1 MKNKNTTSTVTESIN
16 TDNKNKGYSLNP
28 FPERESLENG
38 PQITQL
44 TTESITAPT
53 ETNAEPRLPSN
64 IICESKVSNNVPP
77 RTFRRN
83 EYGLL
88 ENFDYIF
95 SDDGTV
101 NWRSMIPPQFLYLNP
116 QHTERI
122 EKEHKKKIS
131 EISVI
136 EDKVKDRD
144 LVITLQGIRYLA
156 FLRGFT
162 DISYSIHQASNEY
175 ASIVCRIYWIPN
187 YETPI
192 LNPEAVFDTIGSSG
206 VGSANL
212 LTTNQMTKNYLVEM
226 AENRAFCRA
235 VRGFLR
241 IGIVSAEE
249 LSPKNNNEIPQEQ
262 TQSISSPA
270 TLLAS
275 TLEAK
280 GISFDKMKATLIAKG
295 LTEEYKKRIQSYNSV
310 NDIPTTEIFDI
321 LGKIKAKEATIAA
334 RSQ

>member
-1 MKNKNTTSTVTESIN
+1 MKNKNITSTITESIN
-16 TDNKNKGYSLNP
+16 TDSKSKGYSLNS
-28 FPERESLENG
+28 FPEQESLENG
-38 PQITQL
+38 LKMTSIS
-44 TTESITAPT
+44 TTSVTSPT
-53 ETNAEPRLPSN
+53 ETSVEPKLPSN
-64 IICESKVSNNVPP
+64 IVYQSKKSNNIPP
-77 RTFRRN
+77 RVFTRN

-101 NWRSMIPPQFLYLNP
+101 NWRAMIPTQFLYLNP
-116 QHTERI
+116 QNTERI
-122 EKEHKKKIS
+122 EKEYKKKIS
-131 EISVI
+131 EISI
-136 EDKVKDRD
+136 TEDKVKDRD

-162 DISYSIHQASNEY
+162 DISYNIQESSNEY
-175 ASIVCRIYWIPN
+175 ASVVCRIYWIQN
-187 YETPI
+187 YETPM
-192 LNPEAVFDTIGSSG
+192 LNPAFDTIGSSG

-280 GISFDKMKATLIAKG
+280 GISFDKMKATLIARG

-321 LGKIKAKEATIAA
+321 LGKIKAKEEATIAA
-334 RSQ
+334 RSR